1 MGVYVVS
8 FPRHR
13 TTCWC
18 GIYKQQWIQRKQEGM
33 MLMLRDFSWRYF
45 ASTGDIHAYLLYRE
59 NCLEAAAVIDEAAD
73 STQSEPG
80 ETQVCL

>member
-1 MGVYVVS
+1 
-8 FPRHR
+8 
-13 TTCWC
+13 
-18 GIYKQQWIQRKQEGM
+18 M